1 MKETLLL
8 IVFIITFYIVFIL
21 NNDKSLI
28 EMNTNDSTMPV
39 YVRESP
45 NMEQSAKLLSD
56 LINRMYKLRDY
67 LVENIKD
74 YPKYSEYIEQMEDN
88 FNNRRTK
95 IYETSLNSNYT
106 SYSINKGEELVF
118 CLRCKKTYML
128 HDVNLLMY
136 VAVHEMAHTACP
148 ETGHTPLFNDIFKFM
163 LNEAIKLKLYYYEN
177 YSENPVEYCGMRLY
191 TNILN

>member
-1 MKETLLL
+1 MKETLFL
-8 IVFIITFYIVFIL
+8 IVFVIIFYIVFIL
-21 NNDKSLI
+21 NKDRSLV
-28 EMNTNDSTMPV
+28 EMNTNDTTV
-39 YVRESP
+39 LVRESP
-45 NMEQSAKLLSD
+45 NMEESANTLAE
-56 LINRMYKLRDY
+56 LIKRMYALRDY
-67 LVENIKD
+67 LVEHEAD
-74 YPKYSEYIEQMEDN
+74 YPKYKDYIKQMEAN
-88 FNNRRTK
+88 FNTKRTK

-128 HDVNLLMY
+128 HDINLLMY

-163 LNEAIKLKLYYYEN
+163 LEESIKLKLYVYEN
-177 YSENPVEYCGMRLY
+177 YSVNPVEYCGMRLY